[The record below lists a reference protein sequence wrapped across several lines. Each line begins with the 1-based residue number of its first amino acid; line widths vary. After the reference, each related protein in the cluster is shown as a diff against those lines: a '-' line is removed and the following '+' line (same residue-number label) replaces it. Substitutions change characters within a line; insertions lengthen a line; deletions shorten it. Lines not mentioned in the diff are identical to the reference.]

1 MTRISCDVIQD
12 ILPLYYDGICSEST
26 KQLVEEH
33 LADCSECRSALEQL
47 QSSLSLTVQEME
59 LHTLEGKGLQN
70 IKKVWSHTRWIAF
83 IKGLMVAALG
93 CGILIAGYF
102 GLFRWNIQPVPSD
115 DINISDVRARSNG
128 EIAFQIQIRGG
139 YSFSQ
144 VKNTLKD
151 DGSYYI
157 TPVHPLI
164 VSKRDKVNNSVSGE
178 MYINPLGVRAYYKNH
193 GKDVE
198 VTSIYYGSPD
208 QPILIWKKGMALPA
222 RD

>member
-12 ILPLYYDGICSEST
+12 LLPLYYDGICSEST

-33 LADCSECRSALEQL
+33 LADCADCRSALEQL

-115 DINISDVRARSNG
+115 DINISDVRIRSNG
-128 EIAFQIQIRGG
+128 EIAFRFQIRGG
-139 YSFSQ
+139 YGPAYRK
-144 VKNTLKD
+144 VTVKD
-151 DGSYYI
+151 DGSYYM
-157 TPVHPLI
+157 TPAHPIIL
-164 VSKRDKVNNSVSGE
+164 SNMDKRSSPVGGQIYVNPKSLRS
-178 MYINPLGVRAYYKNH
+178 YYKNH

-198 VTSIYYGSPD
+198 ITSIYYGSPND
-208 QPILIWKKGMALPA
+208 PILIWKKGMELPMGN
-222 RD
+222 

>member
-12 ILPLYYDGICSEST
+12 LLPLYYDGICSEST

-33 LADCSECRSALEQL
+33 LADCADCRSALEQL

-70 IKKVWSHTRWIAF
+70 IKKVWRHTRWIAF

-115 DINISDVRARSNG
+115 QIKIFDIRARSNG

-139 YSFSQ
+139 YAQ

-164 VSKRDKVNNSVSGE
+164 VSKRDKAKTPVISG
-178 MYINPLGVRAYYKNH
+178 MYINPLGVRTYYKNQ

-208 QPILIWKKGMALPA
+208 KPILIWKKGMELPMGN
-222 RD
+222 